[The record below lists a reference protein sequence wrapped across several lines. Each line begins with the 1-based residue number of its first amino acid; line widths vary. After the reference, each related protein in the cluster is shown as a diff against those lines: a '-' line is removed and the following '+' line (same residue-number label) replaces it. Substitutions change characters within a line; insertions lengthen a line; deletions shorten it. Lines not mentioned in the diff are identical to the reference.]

1 MEEQE
6 REERQLP
13 PEAAPG
19 PGDGQRAAVDEL
31 LRRLKED
38 RPAHWEEF
46 PDLALYM
53 DQVISYMPRQL
64 IRFQEG
70 EGLTS
75 AMVNN
80 YIKDGLLPRAEGK
93 RYRAVHLAYL
103 TAICAMKRVLSVREV
118 KTLLAACAPEGEPD
132 VFYARFCRAL
142 DEALDNTARTVER
155 PPAGEEDLAGLAL
168 TLALRSYADQLAYTR
183 LLELLEQPGNEKGK
197 K

>member
-1 MEEQE
+1 MEEME
-6 REERQLP
+6 
-13 PEAAPG
+13 
-19 PGDGQRAAVDEL
+19 EL

-38 RPAHWEEF
+38 RPVAWEEF

-64 IRFQEG
+64 IQFQEG

-93 RYRAVHLAYL
+93 RYRASHLAYL
-103 TAICAMKRVLSVREV
+103 TAICAMKRVLTVREV
-118 KTLLAACAPEGEPD
+118 KTLLSACDPEGKPD
-132 VFYARFCRAL
+132 SFYSRFCQAL
-142 DEALDNTARTVER
+142 DEALDNTARTVEQPR
-155 PPAGEEDLAGLAL
+155 EDEDLAGLAL
-168 TLALRSYADQLAYTR
+168 TLALRSYADQLACTR
-183 LLELLEQPGNEKGK
+183 LLDILGQQGQPEQDKPEKAK